1 MNSLYPS
8 NLPLL
13 DTPLLVMFSPISFTF
28 MTALWHVIRHD
39 LTPLEIFVKVYKL

>member
-13 DTPLLVMFSPISFTF
+13 DTPLLVKCSPISYAF
-28 MTALWHVIRHD
+28 MMALLHVIRHE
-39 LTPLEIFVKVYKL
+39 LTPLAVFGKVNKL